1 MKTFLKIGML
11 AGLFAFSASVLAATG
26 IVTLSVPG
34 MTCPVCP
41 ITIKKTLGKVSGVNA
56 VGVRLDKKEV
66 MVTFDDTLTNVEA
79 LQKAIT
85 AAGYPS
91 TVRK

>member
-11 AGLFAFSASVLAATG
+11 TGLFAFFASVLAATG

-34 MTCPVCP
+34 MTCSVCP

-56 VGVRLDKKEV
+56 VDVHLDKKEV
-66 MVTFDDTLTNVEA
+66 IVTFDDAMTNVEA
-79 LQKAIT
+79 LQKAI
-85 AAGYPS
+85 ADAGYPS